1 MIFSLNK
8 KWPLFILCA
17 IAQWTVMGYSVAHL
31 ANPKPVKPFVVVLD
45 AGHGGND
52 PGNVH
57 NGFREK
63 EIALNITLKVGA
75 LLEKNPNFKVIYTR
89 KSDVFVD
96 LMQRGKMANQADADL
111 FVSIHCDAHNS
122 LASGASTFVLGLHA
136 NEKNFNVA
144 KKENSA
150 IYLEKDFETRYAQYN
165 INSPEAV
172 IGMTIMQEEFLDQSV
187 LLAQLIQNNFVQ
199 RLGRKDR
206 QVKQAGFIVL
216 HQTFMPSVLVET
228 GFLSNPTEG
237 AYLNSAQ
244 GQQQMSQ
251 AIADG
256 ILTYHKRISGATQ
269 SVVVAPPKSAN
280 APQESTST
288 PKSTTENEA
297 VVFAV
302 QLAASKNNVALIPAN
317 FKGLSGV
324 KKQDFGPL
332 YKYFWGHTS
341 SYSEV
346 KKSLTTA
353 QQSGYPSA
361 FVVALKNGKLV
372 SVQEALGANK

>member
-8 KWPLFILCA
+8 KWPLFVLCA
-17 IAQWTVMGYSVAHL
+17 IAQWTVMGYSVAHF
-31 ANPKPVKPFVVVLD
+31 APPKPVKPFVVVLD

-96 LMQRGKMANQADADL
+96 LMQRGKLANQADADL

-256 ILTYHKRISGATQ
+256 ILTYHKRINGSTQ
-269 SVVVAPPKSAN
+269 SVVVAPPKSVN
-280 APQESTST
+280 TPKESSST
-288 PKSTTENEA
+288 PINDTENEA
-297 VVFAV
+297 VLFAV
-302 QLAASKNNVALIPAN
+302 QLAASKNNLNLIPAN
-317 FKGLSGV
+317 YKGLSGV
-324 KKQDFGPL
+324 KKQDLGPL
-332 YKYFWGHTS
+332 FKYFWGHTS

-346 KKSLTTA
+346 KKSLVSA
-353 QQSGYPSA
+353 QKSGYPSA
-361 FVVALKNGKLV
+361 FVVAFKNGKLV

>member
-8 KWPLFILCA
+8 KRPLFVLCA
-17 IAQWTVMGYSVAHL
+17 IAQWTVMGYSVAHF
-31 ANPKPVKPFVVVLD
+31 APPKPVKPFVVVLD

-96 LMQRGKMANQADADL
+96 LMQRGKLANQADADL

-256 ILTYHKRISGATQ
+256 ILTYHKRINGSTQ
-269 SVVVAPPKSAN
+269 SVVVAPPKSVN
-280 APQESTST
+280 APKESSST
-288 PKSTTENEA
+288 PINDTENEA
-297 VVFAV
+297 VLFAV
-302 QLAASKNNVALIPAN
+302 QLAASKNNLDLIPAN

-324 KKQDFGPL
+324 KKQDLGPL
-332 YKYFWGHTS
+332 FKYFWGHTS

-346 KKSLTTA
+346 KKSLVSA
-353 QQSGYPSA
+353 QKSGYPSA
-361 FVVALKNGKLV
+361 FVVAFKNGKLV

>member
-8 KWPLFILCA
+8 KWPLFVLCA
-17 IAQWTVMGYSVAHL
+17 IAQWTVMGYSVAHF
-31 ANPKPVKPFVVVLD
+31 AHPKPVKPFVLVLD

-96 LMQRGKMANQADADL
+96 LMQRGKLANQADADL

-256 ILTYHKRISGATQ
+256 ILTYHKRINGATQ
-269 SVVVAPPKSAN
+269 SVVVAPPKSVN
-280 APQESTST
+280 TPKESSST
-288 PKSTTENEA
+288 PINDTENEA
-297 VVFAV
+297 ILFAV
-302 QLAASKNNVALIPAN
+302 QLAASKNNLDLIPAN
-317 FKGLSGV
+317 FKGLNGV
-324 KKQDFGPL
+324 KKQDLGPL
-332 YKYFWGHTS
+332 FKYFWGHTS

-346 KKSLTTA
+346 KKSLVSA
-353 QQSGYPSA
+353 QKSGYPSA
-361 FVVALKNGKLV
+361 FVVAFKNGKLV

>member
-8 KWPLFILCA
+8 KWPLFVLCA
-17 IAQWTVMGYSVAHL
+17 IAQWTVMGYSVAHF
-31 ANPKPVKPFVVVLD
+31 APPKPVKPFVVVLD

-96 LMQRGKMANQADADL
+96 LMQRGKLANQADADL

-256 ILTYHKRISGATQ
+256 ILTYHKRINGSTQ
-269 SVVVAPPKSAN
+269 SVVVAPPKSVN
-280 APQESTST
+280 VPKESSST
-288 PKSTTENEA
+288 PINDTENEA
-297 VVFAV
+297 VLFAV
-302 QLAASKNNVALIPAN
+302 QLAASKNNLDLIPAN

-324 KKQDFGPL
+324 KKQDLGPL

-346 KKSLTTA
+346 KKSLVSA
-353 QQSGYPSA
+353 QKSGYPSA
-361 FVVALKNGKLV
+361 FVVAFKNGKLV

>member
-8 KWPLFILCA
+8 KWPLFILLA
-17 IAQWTVMGYSVAHL
+17 TAQWTVMGYSVAHF
-31 ANPKPVKPFVVVLD
+31 ANPKPGKPFVVVLD

-75 LLEKNPNFKVIYTR
+75 LLENNPNFKVIYTR

-256 ILTYHKRISGATQ
+256 ILTYHKRISGANQ

-280 APQESTST
+280 T
-288 PKSTTENEA
+288 PKSSTPYTSSA
-297 VVFAV
+297 VVDSGVLFAV
-302 QLAASKNNVALIPAN
+302 QIAASKNNLATTPVN

-324 KKQDFGPL
+324 QKQDSGTLF
-332 YKYFWGHTS
+332 KYYWGHTPS
-341 SYSEV
+341 HSEI
-346 KKSLTTA
+346 KKSLLTA
-353 QQSGYPSA
+353 QKSGYPSA
-361 FVVALKNGKLV
+361 FVVALKDGKPI
-372 SVQEALGANK
+372 SVEEALKANK

>member
-8 KWPLFILCA
+8 KWPLFVLCA
-17 IAQWTVMGYSVAHL
+17 IAQWTVMGYSVAHF
-31 ANPKPVKPFVVVLD
+31 APPKPVKPFVVVLD

-96 LMQRGKMANQADADL
+96 LMQRGKLANQADADL

-256 ILTYHKRISGATQ
+256 ILTYHKRINGSTQ
-269 SVVVAPPKSAN
+269 SVVVAPPKSVN
-280 APQESTST
+280 TPKESSST
-288 PKSTTENEA
+288 PINDTENEA
-297 VVFAV
+297 VLFAV
-302 QLAASKNNVALIPAN
+302 QLAASKNNLDLIPAN

-324 KKQDFGPL
+324 KKQDLGPL
-332 YKYFWGHTS
+332 FKYFWGHTS

-346 KKSLTTA
+346 KKSLVSA
-353 QQSGYPSA
+353 QKSGYPSA
-361 FVVALKNGKLV
+361 FVVAFKNGKLV

>member
-17 IAQWTVMGYSVAHL
+17 IAQWTVMGHSVAHF
-31 ANPKPVKPFVVVLD
+31 AHPKPGKPFVVVLD

-75 LLEKNPNFKVIYTR
+75 LLEKNPSFKVIYTR

-96 LMQRGKMANQADADL
+96 LMYRGKIANQADADL

-150 IYLEKDFETRYAQYN
+150 IYLEKDFETKYAQYN

-187 LLAQLIQNNFVQ
+187 LLAQLIQNNFVK

-256 ILTYHKRISGATQ
+256 IMSYHQRISGAAA
-269 SVVVAPPKSAN
+269 SVVVAPPKSTN
-280 APQESTST
+280 TPKPST
-288 PKSTTENEA
+288 PYTSSAA
-297 VVFAV
+297 VDSGVLFAV
-302 QLAASKNNVALIPAN
+302 QIAASKNNLATTPVN

-324 KKQDFGPL
+324 QKQDLGTLF
-332 YKYFWGHTS
+332 KYYWGHTPS
-341 SYSEV
+341 HSEV
-346 KKSLTTA
+346 KKSLLTA
-353 QQSGYPSA
+353 QKSGYPSA
-361 FVVALKNGKLV
+361 FVVALKDGKPI
-372 SVQEALGANK
+372 SVEEALKANK